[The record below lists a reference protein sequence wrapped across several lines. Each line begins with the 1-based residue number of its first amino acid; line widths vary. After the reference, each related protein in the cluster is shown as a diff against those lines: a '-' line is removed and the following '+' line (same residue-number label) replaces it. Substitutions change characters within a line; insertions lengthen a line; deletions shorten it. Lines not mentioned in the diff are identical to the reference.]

1 MLTKTQLLTFK
12 EPDSH
17 DKESPTESIQLR
29 DVISVDLIEDKKR
42 KGLFEVGCKNKN
54 DTFLMQVDESEVEN
68 WISAIELE
76 VELCKKRG
84 TWSLIYLINN
94 LMESLVPDVTA
105 TQLLP
110 HWLTEASLRLIT
122 LVYLTIDKRKTQ

>member
-1 MLTKTQLLTFK
+1 
-12 EPDSH
+12 
-17 DKESPTESIQLR
+17 
-29 DVISVDLIEDKKR
+29 
-42 KGLFEVGCKNKN
+42 
-54 DTFLMQVDESEVEN
+54 MQVDESEVEN

-94 LMESLVPDVTA
+94 LMESLVPNVNA

-110 HWLTEASLRLIT
+110 YWLTEASLRLIT

>member
-1 MLTKTQLLTFK
+1 
-12 EPDSH
+12 
-17 DKESPTESIQLR
+17 
-29 DVISVDLIEDKKR
+29 
-42 KGLFEVGCKNKN
+42 
-54 DTFLMQVDESEVEN
+54 MQVDESEVES

-94 LMESLVPDVTA
+94 LMESLVPDVNA